1 LCESRSLPV
10 LRPVSW
16 KQGTGPFF
24 CTKLFLTMNLLRV
37 PCCTIALGKEQESAS
52 ELKNKGESLF

>member
-1 LCESRSLPV
+1 
-10 LRPVSW
+10 
-16 KQGTGPFF
+16 
-24 CTKLFLTMNLLRV
+24 MNLLRV